1 MLCGAIDPPEHPVRR
16 EGRCQDRIDN
26 SDDDDDD
33 DDDPSSRM
41 RSTVTRTNAQAPKN
55 TRRGS
60 PRKDDSGSEF
70 EFDM

>member
-16 EGRCQDRIDN
+16 EERGQDRIDN

-33 DDDPSSRM
+33 PSFRM
-41 RSTVTRTNAQAPKN
+41 RSTVTRTNVQAPKN
-55 TRRGS
+55 IRES